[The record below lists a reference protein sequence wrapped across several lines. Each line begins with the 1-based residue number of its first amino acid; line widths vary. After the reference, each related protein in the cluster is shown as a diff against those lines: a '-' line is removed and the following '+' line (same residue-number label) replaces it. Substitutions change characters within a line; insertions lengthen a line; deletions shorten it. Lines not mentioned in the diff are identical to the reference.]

1 MCAGSWTLRFRE
13 PVQSTPSQELF
24 RKSEGKLPTGPGRGS
39 HTTALGKCYK
49 LGPFPV
55 FLENQSLN
63 IHRGLQTSFPSLCC
77 LGVPRCCSLLSGSL
91 PLHAFSAEP
100 PPPTS
105 HVLYLAPAMTGNPM
119 PHCKRR
125 VTYIRTLVNQ
135 ASFPTNE
142 SVLNTACKNVF
153 MVSLRSL
160 PHTCLYLLKEL
171 PSSLPCTPPTPCPKQ
186 SVITIFF

>member
-1 MCAGSWTLRFRE
+1 MCAGSWALRFRE

-55 FLENQSLN
+55 FLEN
-63 IHRGLQTSFPSLCC
+63 HRGLQTSFPSLCC
-77 LGVPRCCSLLSGSL
+77 LGVSPCCSLLSGSL
-91 PLHAFSAEP
+91 PPHAFSAEP
-100 PPPTS
+100 PRPPPTS
-105 HVLYLAPAMTGNPM
+105 HVLYLTPAMTGNPM

-135 ASFPTNE
+135 PSLFPH
-142 SVLNTACKNVF
+142 KR
-153 MVSLRSL
+153 VSPEHGS
-160 PHTCLYLLKEL
+160 
-171 PSSLPCTPPTPCPKQ
+171 
-186 SVITIFF
+186 